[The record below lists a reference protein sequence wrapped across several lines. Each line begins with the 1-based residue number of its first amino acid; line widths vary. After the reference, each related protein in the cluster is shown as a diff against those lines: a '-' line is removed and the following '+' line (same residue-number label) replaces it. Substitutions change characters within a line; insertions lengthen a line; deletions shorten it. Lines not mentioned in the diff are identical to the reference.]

1 MLIYLSMIDSLEGKQ
16 KFEVIYIKYRQ
27 LMFYV
32 ANKILMDAKD
42 SEDVV
47 HDSFL
52 KVIEIIDKIIDPES
66 PQTRA
71 LIVTITENKAIDLY
85 RKRRSKKVVLFD
97 EEYLGVPDQ
106 DVLRSVEDIDLF
118 TKAMATLPNRYRDI
132 LLLRYSH
139 GYTVEEISN
148 ILSMKP
154 ENVKKT
160 IQRARKKLGEIL
172 EAEGW

>member
-27 LMFYV
+27 LMFYI

-42 SEDVV
+42 SEDV
-47 HDSFL
+47 
-52 KVIEIIDKIIDPES
+52 VIEIIDKIIDPES

-85 RKRRSKKVVLFD
+85 RKHKSKKVVLFD

-106 DVLRSVEDIDLF
+106 DVLRSVEDVDLF
-118 TKAMATLPNRYRDI
+118 TKAMAALPNRYRDV

-139 GYTVEEISN
+139 GYTVEEISD

>member
-27 LMFYV
+27 LMFYI

-71 LIVTITENKAIDLY
+71 LY
-85 RKRRSKKVVLFD
+85 RKHKSKKVVLFD

-106 DVLRSVEDIDLF
+106 DVLRSVEDVDLF
-118 TKAMATLPNRYRDI
+118 TKAMAALPNRYRDV

-139 GYTVEEISN
+139 GYTVEEISD

>member
-85 RKRRSKKVVLFD
+85 RKHKSKKSYCL
-97 EEYLGVPDQ
+97 
-106 DVLRSVEDIDLF
+106 
-118 TKAMATLPNRYRDI
+118 TK
-132 LLLRYSH
+132 
-139 GYTVEEISN
+139 N
-148 ILSMKP
+148 I
-154 ENVKKT
+154 
-160 IQRARKKLGEIL
+160 
-172 EAEGW
+172 

>member
-1 MLIYLSMIDSLEGKQ
+1 M
-16 KFEVIYIKYRQ
+16 
-27 LMFYV
+27 
-32 ANKILMDAKD
+32 
-42 SEDVV
+42 
-47 HDSFL
+47 
-52 KVIEIIDKIIDPES
+52 
-66 PQTRA
+66 
-71 LIVTITENKAIDLY
+71 
-85 RKRRSKKVVLFD
+85 FD

-106 DVLRSVEDIDLF
+106 DVLRSVEDVDLF
-118 TKAMATLPNRYRDI
+118 TKAMAALPNRYRDI

-139 GYTVEEISN
+139 GYAVEEISD

>member
-85 RKRRSKKVVLFD
+85 RKHKSKKVVF
-97 EEYLGVPDQ
+97 V
-106 DVLRSVEDIDLF
+106 
-118 TKAMATLPNRYRDI
+118 
-132 LLLRYSH
+132 
-139 GYTVEEISN
+139 
-148 ILSMKP
+148 
-154 ENVKKT
+154 
-160 IQRARKKLGEIL
+160 
-172 EAEGW
+172 

>member
-66 PQTRA
+66 HQTRA

-85 RKRRSKKVVLFD
+85 RKHKSKKVVF
-97 EEYLGVPDQ
+97 V
-106 DVLRSVEDIDLF
+106 
-118 TKAMATLPNRYRDI
+118 
-132 LLLRYSH
+132 
-139 GYTVEEISN
+139 
-148 ILSMKP
+148 
-154 ENVKKT
+154 
-160 IQRARKKLGEIL
+160 
-172 EAEGW
+172 